1 MSSSASPALDTPAS
15 TSQPLRVPMLGGGL
29 DLSAIAATQEGWAQ
43 LTQAYPREWYRYTHR
58 LINFSSAA
66 KGAIEERTRQYNLL
80 EAEHNNI
87 LAQLQVSNDELITAR
102 AMISVFHQQIQEH
115 QCQPTIRGDSRSEKL
130 PDVPKFSG
138 NKDELRSWTTQLHLK
153 LFVNADRYTGPKA
166 GPIYAISRPEGLA
179 LSQIQPYVK
188 SESEIVLED
197 VSALL
202 VMLERAFGDPDK
214 KATAQRELRSL
225 RQRNREYYVYLS
237 DFQRLAPHTNF
248 DDEAQ
253 RSALLDGV
261 SDELKQLLVTQDL
274 PNELNGLI
282 SLLQKLDTRQ
292 RNVNA
297 SLRKPFSSRSPSSSP
312 IGSTPPRLLAGGGVA
327 LPRASSPAPLSS
339 SASLTSDPMDLS
351 AVGRGKLPMAE
362 VSRRMAEGLCRYCG
376 ESGHFATNCPKLT
389 KGSEKPKPSRLNE
402 ATLAEPAENVE
413 SSS

>member
-1 MSSSASPALDTPAS
+1 
-15 TSQPLRVPMLGGGL
+15 
-29 DLSAIAATQEGWAQ
+29 
-43 LTQAYPREWYRYTHR
+43 
-58 LINFSSAA
+58 
-66 KGAIEERTRQYNLL
+66 
-80 EAEHNNI
+80 
-87 LAQLQVSNDELITAR
+87 
-102 AMISVFHQQIQEH
+102 MISVFRQQIQEH

-166 GPIYAISRPEGLA
+166 GLIYAISRLEGLT

-197 VSALL
+197 VSALP

-214 KATAQRELRSL
+214 KATAQWELRSL
-225 RQRNREYYVYLS
+225 RQRNREFHVYLC
-237 DFQRLAPHTNF
+237 DFQRLAPDTNF

-312 IGSTPPRLLAGGGVA
+312 TGSTPPTVT
-327 LPRASSPAPLSS
+327 PV
-339 SASLTSDPMDLS
+339 LTL
-351 AVGRGKLPMAE
+351 RQLFKI
-362 VSRRMAEGLCRYCG
+362 
-376 ESGHFATNCPKLT
+376 LT
-389 KGSEKPKPSRLNE
+389 KLSLKLKRHPQISIK
-402 ATLAEPAENVE
+402 
-413 SSS
+413 